1 MSCTNKY
8 LIEGLDRLGK
18 DTLISGIQNK
28 RGYHQVI
35 HFSKPE
41 IVEFY
46 KPARTDLDAIA
57 VKREMLYGYQRASFT
72 NLFNLLNTAPH
83 AKLICNRAHLGE
95 AVYSNLYRG
104 YDGNYVF
111 ELEASAGVQDNTW
124 TRLILLTEDF
134 RVSEHFVDDGL
145 SFDIAKREQEQ
156 ELFLAAF
163 EKSMICDKRI
173 VCVTDR
179 ATGGFRR
186 KEQILAEVLDG

>member
-18 DTLISGIQNK
+18 DTLISGIQHK

-46 KPARTDLDAIA
+46 KPVRTDLDAIA
-57 VKREMLYGYQRASFT
+57 VKREMLYGYQRASFI
-72 NLFNLLNTAPH
+72 NLFNMLTAHH
-83 AKLICNRAHLGE
+83 AKFICNRAHLGE

-111 ELEASAGVQDNTW
+111 ELEASAGVHDNPC

-134 RVSEHFVDDGL
+134 AVSKHFVDDGE
-145 SFDIAKREQEQ
+145 SFDITKREQEQ
-156 ELFLAAF
+156 EMFIAAF
-163 EKSMICDKRI
+163 EKSMIRDRRL
-173 VCVTDR
+173 VCATDR
-179 ATGGFRR
+179 GTGGIRR
-186 KEQILAEVLDG
+186 KDDILAEVLDG